1 MLNMKK
7 GLAIVLAAATALTFA
22 PVSTLG
28 LTGVVEAKAATA
40 TPITGA
46 TAAEATDLGTGV
58 AFNSADTGTWTGAAD
73 AFAKAQATLGTDGY
87 YFIELTGAD
96 ASGTD
101 YTYSI
106 NTEGSAVT
114 RFGDGETDAKGK
126 NSVKL
131 LGAGT
136 ANTTVVAF
144 KASSVGTA
152 KVTIVNDMG
161 TSATTDD
168 KTLTIN
174 FTVNGPVSSDSKV
187 SFTDA
192 ANKAATSIN
201 LKTSETTAAVKAKV
215 KVTGKGIN
223 DGDSVYYKIK
233 NSAVVQ
239 NASGGDSDTLTLTN
253 GSADLSLK
261 ATATQSGS
269 YTDLDV
275 YASEEASAV
284 KDAKPLATLHI
295 TVEDTQFKVTTKPL
309 ARGKEGAFTYVT
321 GDNTNS
327 ITIKVE
333 KTVNNVATDVTK
345 DFIFFKGDKDKSD
358 GLALDPA
365 TGIASP
371 VKDTTNYLWVKPV
384 DAENGTYTITLTQ
397 NGIDTSA
404 TFEVKDSVTPDTP
417 DDNNNKPVTPATAD
431 KSAVFGGVITNLYA
445 TDNTSYNLVSSDAE
459 FELNGTRYTANQ
471 LKWYLTKAPTK
482 TPENMGLTTGAGSI
496 AASTTGKLN
505 VTVSNAEQFAIDING
520 TDDSSTADNA
530 YIVGVYTSGA
540 DNTIVYSHPLLV
552 EHADKGY
559 VTKNYDAGTIS
570 TSVNAIATADP
581 ANQIS
586 DSFLNGVKFIGVNN
600 KYLKGKDIDSLDF
613 TKAIYNGT
621 HFDATLA
628 KGGNDDEVLKGSKLT
643 AHAGE
648 VVRDGV
654 YYETFYVPYT
664 EKDTNGKFV
673 AAITV
678 KVSVSAGPVVE
689 IKEGNF
695 TYSLKEADKDNQ
707 ALRDQKVI
715 DLDLTTNKTFDI
727 AAHAVS
733 NKDNTSY
740 AYDPDTQNVTVDAKG
755 VVTAAKVG
763 TAVVKVTPTAN
774 GVAGASV
781 YVFFRVN
788 KNAND
793 QISVT
798 GKDGDKATVL
808 TTRQYNANI
817 NRLSTEEGLAKAQVG
832 YVQIEVTGD
841 ETADVKEDLT
851 VKGNGTLS
859 FSLANDPAHK
869 ESVDA
874 KTGQITIPHEY
885 LNNYFKDAKAGI
897 KPFVFPVKVVSTET
911 NSSALTT
918 GYFYVVVDY
927 ADASI
932 TGLEDSY
939 NVGTS
944 IIETGADSWLNLG
957 TDRVYESND
966 KTTTYVPVHV
976 SSNADI
982 VTSQITKNDD
992 LDDSKIYDADDSTVF
1007 INNYAKDVVRR
1018 AIVSGKTEHVLVSA
1032 DDTAHKVGHT
1042 YKVVTINSVA
1052 GQNNYVKKIENVET
1066 GKTVYQQGAG
1076 VNSGAS
1082 IVINKPTV
1090 VKVTVAHAPS
1100 ATLNANY
1107 DPAFTI
1113 SRGGNEF
1120 NYNTDNL
1127 FVAATENPNTYEI
1140 TLIPSAEGTQ
1150 IVSIYPT
1157 EGRLS
1162 ESDYSLVK
1170 TDAFNLAVKYSTA
1183 DSKTPAQVKGVK
1195 VGNKKGAKVVVKF
1208 TKDTTD
1214 KNIKY
1219 YVQKKVGKKT
1229 SGKSV
1234 GSNRTILSVKKGATV
1249 KVRVKAY
1256 YYDANGLKHVGKY
1269 SKWVTKKTD
1278 KK

>member
-28 LTGVVEAKAATA
+28 LTGLVQAQAAAIAGTQGYATQKLAEQTPLAQDWSQAAGTVAVDLTDADKSPYFVIKVTGESSGSDEYTYTSDIDDTDVVSTWADKGLEVSDAEKFDMKANASTQEVKELGFVAKKGGTAKITLTRQKKDKSDAKKTTVITVTVTGTVTTEPTFKDGTTKVESLNLYKGDNKTLTLDFGKDTGSAYFFKSDDETVAKVDNASPTTNGTGIQKGTITAGTTTTPTTGSLKITAVAEGKAPANILVYSTAKDAKDGKNVLATLPV
-40 TPITGA
+40 TVVNKKFSVD
-46 TAAEATDLGTGV
+46 ATDTVVGKARKVTYI
-58 AFNSADTGTWTGAAD
+58 NADSTTTNV
-73 AFAKAQATLGTDGY
+73 TLT
-87 YFIELTGAD
+87 IKNTKTGAD
-96 ASGTD
+96 ATD
-101 YTYSI
+101 SFWVLDDDAGNNKPKTTTTSRKF
-106 NTEGSAVT
+106 AVT
-114 RFGDGETDAKGK
+114 GIE
-126 NSVKL
+126 
-131 LGAGT
+131 GT
-136 ANTTVVAF
+136 LWVEPKDNTPA
-144 KASSVGTA
+144 
-152 KVTIVNDMG
+152 
-161 TSATTDD
+161 
-168 KTLTIN
+168 
-174 FTVNGPVSSDSKV
+174 
-187 SFTDA
+187 
-192 ANKAATSIN
+192 
-201 LKTSETTAAVKAKV
+201 
-215 KVTGKGIN
+215 
-223 DGDSVYYKIK
+223 
-233 NSAVVQ
+233 
-239 NASGGDSDTLTLTN
+239 
-253 GSADLSLK
+253 
-261 ATATQSGS
+261 GS
-269 YTDLDV
+269 YTVTLTDDSDKTNT
-275 YASEEASAV
+275 AS
-284 KDAKPLATLHI
+284 DTF
-295 TVEDTQFKVTTKPL
+295 TVGGSGSGSTKP
-309 ARGKEGAFTYVT
+309 
-321 GDNTNS
+321 DS
-327 ITIKVE
+327 
-333 KTVNNVATDVTK
+333 
-345 DFIFFKGDKDKSD
+345 
-358 GLALDPA
+358 PA
-365 TGIASP
+365 AAA
-371 VKDTTNYLWVKPV
+371 N
-384 DAENGTYTITLTQ
+384 
-397 NGIDTSA
+397 
-404 TFEVKDSVTPDTP
+404 
-417 DDNNNKPVTPATAD
+417 
-431 KSAVFGGVITNLYA
+431 SAVFGGVITDLYA

-459 FELNGTRYTANQ
+459 FELNNTRYTANQ

-505 VTVSNAEQFAIDING
+505 VTVSNAEQFAQDING
-520 TDDSSTADNA
+520 TTSDPDPDPTDNA

-552 EHADKGY
+552 KHADKGY

-570 TSVNAIATADP
+570 TSINAIATADP

-621 HFDATLA
+621 HFNATLA
-628 KGGNDDEVLKGSKLT
+628 KGGDGDEVLKGSKLT
-643 AHAGE
+643 AHANE

-695 TYSLKEADKDNQ
+695 TYSLKETEKKDQ

-740 AYDPDTQNVTVDAKG
+740 TYDPDTQNVTVDAKG

-763 TAVVKVTPTAN
+763 TAVVTVTPTAN
-774 GVAGASV
+774 GVKGASV

-808 TTRQYNANI
+808 TTRQYNANT
-817 NRLSTEEGLAKAQVG
+817 NRLSTEDGLAKAQVG

-859 FSLANDPAHK
+859 FSLAKDPAHK

-885 LNNYFKDAKAGI
+885 LNDHFKDAKAGI
-897 KPFVFPVKVVSTET
+897 QPFVFPVKVVSTET

-944 IIETGADSWLNLG
+944 ITETGSDSWLNLG
-957 TDRVYESND
+957 KDRVYESND

-976 SSNADI
+976 SSNAEI
-982 VTSQITKNDD
+982 ATSQITKNDD

-1007 INNYAKDVVRR
+1007 INDYAKHVVRR

-1032 DDTAHKVGHT
+1032 DDTEHKVGHT
-1042 YKVVTINSVA
+1042 YKVVTVNSVA
-1052 GQNNYVKKIENVET
+1052 GQNNYVTKIENVET

-1162 ESDYSLVK
+1162 ESDYSLVS

-1195 VGNKKGAKVVVKF
+1195 LGNKKGAKVVVKF

-1234 GSNRTILSVKKGATV
+1234 GSNRTILSVKKGDTV

-1256 YYDANGLKHVGKY
+1256 YYDANGVKHVGKY